1 MECYFGQYFDP
12 FTSIAGG
19 EIKIFQKF
27 KTPLGKL
34 NSHPYTKNSDY
45 WMFCWEVID
54 GDVIF

>member
-1 MECYFGQYFDP
+1 M
-12 FTSIAGG
+12 AGG

-34 NSHPYTKNSDY
+34 NSHLYTKNSDY